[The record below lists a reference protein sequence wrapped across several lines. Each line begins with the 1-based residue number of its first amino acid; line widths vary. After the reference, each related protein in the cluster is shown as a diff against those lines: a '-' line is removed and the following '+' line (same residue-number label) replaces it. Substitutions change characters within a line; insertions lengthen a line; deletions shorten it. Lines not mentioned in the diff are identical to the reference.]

1 MREIAADP
9 FPTFTSR
16 GDLAHRRA
24 IGTIFASTLLQKRPR
39 ADELDRVQFTDVEA
53 LKRRIETKTAPI
65 ARRCA
70 RLPREVNDS
79 QGVLW
84 HLDPR
89 IWTEDI
95 HVILS
100 VRVGETIYDQKTIL
114 QILYKPLF
122 C

>member
-24 IGTIFASTLLQKRPR
+24 IGTFFASTLLQSPR
-39 ADELDRVQFTDVEA
+39 ADELDRVQFADAGA

>member
-39 ADELDRVQFTDVEA
+39 ADELDRVQFADAGA

-70 RLPREVNDS
+70 RLPREVNE
-79 QGVLW
+79 GVLW

-114 QILYKPLF
+114 QILYNPFF